1 MLVRGCA
8 PAHLRVL
15 PISVRLAGAPM
26 TGARSHGVV
35 TRSIR
40 TVMAV
45 SSQPMLVLTRRT
57 NQSIVIGPD
66 VTITVVEIR
75 GEQVRLGISAPRHV
89 TVHRE
94 EVLEQIRDQNRKAA
108 ELSGDDAVLLPR
120 RAPQN
125 ARTTKR

>member
-1 MLVRGCA
+1 
-8 PAHLRVL
+8 
-15 PISVRLAGAPM
+15 
-26 TGARSHGVV
+26 
-35 TRSIR
+35 
-40 TVMAV
+40 
-45 SSQPMLVLTRRT
+45 MLVLTRRT

-108 ELSGDDAVLLPR
+108 ELSGDDAALLPR

-125 ARTTKR
+125 AHTTKR